1 MTKTLKAALMSAA
14 IPAAVIVS
22 SACAQ
27 PLEAIMQD
35 ALAGSQTLAADRA
48 SLDAQ
53 REAVK
58 QARSSTLPSVSVN
71 GAVVGS
77 EAEYDPGNDGS
88 QFLQSLGV
96 SSFGATG
103 LNAPETRNSVGLTA
117 RQTLFAGGRV
127 RNSIRAAKASVRA
140 AEAGFFASHEDT
152 VFEII
157 SAYYDVVRVEA
168 QVDALQSSATT
179 LREQEAA
186 ATKSF
191 ELGRATRTD
200 VASVEAQRANVE
212 AQLITA
218 QAQVRSARLNFTAL
232 TGLSHQQF
240 VLTEDLPAYPDD
252 IEELIAIA
260 KRSNGNILAAE
271 ALVEAGDA
279 QVRIAKGQHLPAVE
293 LAGSMSYSEGNLIEG
308 DNLENASLQLQM
320 SVPLFAGGR
329 IQSEVRQARAELK
342 STRYAQA
349 DLNRRL
355 EAAIRAAYG
364 ETIAARVSR
373 HSAELQVS
381 ARELAFEGV
390 SIEADLGKRTT
401 LEVLDAEDDLLQA
414 RFSAVDAGIRE
425 HLTTYNLLR
434 LAGTLSQTFGAKA
447 DAQ

>member
-1 MTKTLKAALMSAA
+1 MTKSLKAAMLIAVM
-14 IPAAVIVS
+14 PAAVIVS

-27 PLEAIMQD
+27 PLETIMQD

-58 QARSSTLPSVSVN
+58 QARSSALPSLSVN
-71 GAVVGS
+71 GAVVGG
-77 EAEYDPGNDGS
+77 EADYDPGAGGN

-96 SSFGATG
+96 SNFGATG
-103 LNAPETRNSVGLTA
+103 LDAPETRNSVGLAA

-127 RNSIRAAKASVRA
+127 RNSIHAAKASVRA
-140 AEAGFFASHEDT
+140 AEAGFFAGYEDT
-152 VFEII
+152 AFEII

-168 QVDALQSSATT
+168 QVEALEASATT

-186 ATKSF
+186 ANQSF

-200 VASVEAQRANVE
+200 VASVAAQRANVE

-218 QAQVRSARLNFTAL
+218 RAQVTSARLNFSAL
-232 TGLSHQQF
+232 TGLTHQEF
-240 VLTEDLPAYPDD
+240 VLTEELPTYPDD
-252 IEELIAIA
+252 IDELIATA
-260 KRSNGNILAAE
+260 KRANGNIQAAE
-271 ALVEAGDA
+271 ALVEAGHA
-279 QVRIAKGQHLPAVE
+279 QVRLAKGQHLPAVE

-320 SVPLFAGGR
+320 SIPLFAGGR

-349 DLNRRL
+349 DINRRL

-364 ETIAARVSR
+364 ETIAAGVSR
-373 HSAELQVS
+373 RSADLQVS

-390 SIEADLGKRTT
+390 SIEADLGQRTT

-414 RFSAVDAGIRE
+414 RFSAVDARIRE
-425 HLTTYNLLR
+425 RLTTYNLLR
-434 LAGTLSQTFGAKA
+434 LTGTLSQTFAINA
-447 DAQ
+447 DAP